1 MELSEMSNQ
10 QNREELASKFRSF
23 FVEVMN
29 LVNKETAENGPK
41 SAEHLAYDYLNE
53 YVETIPENVR
63 LVKKI
68 LGGQEYLLKVP
79 ILTYQGRK
87 KVL

>member
-29 LVNKETAENGPK
+29 LA
-41 SAEHLAYDYLNE
+41 
-53 YVETIPENVR
+53 I
-63 LVKKI
+63 KK
-68 LGGQEYLLKVP
+68 LQKMALKVP
-79 ILTYQGRK
+79 NTWLMTI
-87 KVL
+87 